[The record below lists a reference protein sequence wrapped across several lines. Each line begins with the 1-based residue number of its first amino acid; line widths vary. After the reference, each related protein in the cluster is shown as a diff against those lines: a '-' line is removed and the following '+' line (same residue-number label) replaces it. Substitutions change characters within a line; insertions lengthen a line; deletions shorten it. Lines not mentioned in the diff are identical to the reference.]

1 MPKFRSKETMRAVK
15 YEPGMET
22 GFQNICDDLGQCVTA
37 MRDNGTEIN
46 CCDCNKEN
54 LHRVPYVLNCD
65 MPPHRMCIPEGGYLV
80 VLEDCTDD
88 SKCYTDVLT
97 KEELEEN
104 WEEVEE

>member
-88 SKCYTDVLT
+88 SKCYTEVLT